1 MEKKR
6 IAAIDIGSNAPKM
19 LIAEQGEKGKP
30 RVIETLRATL
40 SLGVDT
46 YNNGVISEESMS
58 RLCDLLKQFKHKLT
72 EYRVSDYRVVATSA
86 VREAVNSDFV
96 LARISQLT
104 GMDCEILSNSQE
116 RYFHNLVLS
125 ENFTDFPDLI
135 DKGAIVLDLGAGSIQ
150 VSSYSHGRRLMTQ
163 NLKLGYLRVS
173 ELFSEMQARSS
184 DFSSLMNEY
193 IGSQLDALEL
203 YGTETQQAL
212 SLIVVGNDLGYL
224 RSFAGLT
231 EDGYSYLTDEQVE
244 SLYRR
249 LLRET
254 PLDLTLHHGIP
265 ADVSEIMLPATMILY
280 RFYKQYS
287 VSGVYMPPM
296 LLGNG
301 VLLDMATETYHYKP
315 KHDHVADLLSAVRI
329 MALKFGGKASHLE
342 AMERDAVEIA
352 RALGKKYF
360 INDRFV
366 LLLTVSVWLSE
377 IGKFIH
383 SVDYPVYS
391 AEIIE
396 HAEFIGLSDRETE
409 ILSESIRFL
418 PGNDVPVDPEL
429 QYHTYNHRLTVL
441 QITGILRVVDA
452 LEISRSN
459 KIREIKAV
467 LKKRTLRLTLVS
479 DDDLTLENWAVSDRS
494 RLMNE
499 LFGLQLIIKVVPPA
513 ENK

>member
-19 LIAEQGEKGKP
+19 LIAEQGPKGKP

-40 SLGVDT
+40 SLGIDT

-58 RLCDLLKQFKHKLT
+58 RLCDLLKQFKLKLD
-72 EYRVSDYRVVATSA
+72 EYKVTDYRVVATSA

-104 GMDCEILSNSQE
+104 GMECEILSNSQE

-125 ENFTDFPDLI
+125 ENFPDYNRLI
-135 DKGAIVLDLGAGSIQ
+135 EKGAIVLDLGAGSIQ
-150 VSSYSHGRRLMTQ
+150 ISSYSHGRRLMTQ

-184 DFSSLMNEY
+184 DFSALMNEY

-203 YGTETQQAL
+203 YGTERQQAL

-224 RSFAGLT
+224 RAFAGLT
-231 EDGYSYLTDEQVE
+231 DESDSFLTGDQVE
-244 SLYRR
+244 QLYRR
-249 LLRET
+249 LLRVT
-254 PLDLTLHHGIP
+254 PLELTLHHGIP

-280 RFYKQYS
+280 RFFKEYS

-296 LLGNG
+296 LLGQG
-301 VLLDMATETYHYKP
+301 VLFDMAVPAYRYKP
-315 KHDHVADLLSAVRI
+315 KHDHVEDLLSAVRI
-329 MALKFGGKASHLE
+329 MALRFGGKTSHLE
-342 AMERDAVEIA
+342 AMERDATAIA
-352 RALGKKYF
+352 QALGKRFF

-366 LLLTVSVWLSE
+366 LLLRVSVWLSE

-383 SVDYPVYS
+383 TVDYPIYS
-391 AEIIE
+391 AEIVE

-409 ILSESIRFL
+409 ILSESIRFM
-418 PGNDVPVDPEL
+418 PGNEVPVDPDL

-441 QITGILRVVDA
+441 QITGILRIVDA
-452 LEISRSN
+452 LEISRRN
-459 KIREIKAV
+459 KIRQIKAV
-467 LKKRTLRLTLVS
+467 LKKRTLKLTLES
-479 DDDLTLENWAVSDRS
+479 DEDLTLETWAVSDRS

-499 LFGLQLIIKVVPPA
+499 LFGLQLVIKVVPTEGNA
-513 ENK
+513 